1 MVSQDSKNSESSWDP
16 TAGILYDGWNF
27 SASRAGIKDSADIAA
42 LLDNVGMPKFILS
55 DTLIRKEKAGL
66 KINLLDYGQTLT
78 LAQVALFLEK
88 QGIRNYF
95 LQIGKHTL
103 AKGVNERQEL
113 WKFKTQRPDSLG
125 KAKEGAGSP
134 DWLSRQSWT
143 PPNYCTRQNFE
154 SSSYSGAILT
164 CSRMGRCHPDRLR
177 TEGC

>member
-78 LAQVALFLEK
+78 LAQVALFLAYPSK
-88 QGIRNYF
+88 RCQRATR
-95 LQIGKHTL
+95 TL
-103 AKGVNERQEL
+103 EIQNA
-113 WKFKTQRPDSLG
+113 
-125 KAKEGAGSP
+125 
-134 DWLSRQSWT
+134 T
-143 PPNYCTRQNFE
+143 P
-154 SSSYSGAILT
+154 G
-164 CSRMGRCHPDRLR
+164 
-177 TEGC
+177 